1 MMADASTGRPSR
13 RSDERDAI
21 TGLRVGD
28 EMWGRYGVAVVPTIV
43 AARADGTVA
52 ERLAPHLP
60 R

>member
-1 MMADASTGRPSR
+1 MMADALTGRPSR
-13 RSDERDAI
+13 RRDELDAI
-21 TGLRVGD
+21 TGLRVGR
-28 EMWGRYGVAVVPTIV
+28 EMRGRYGVAVVPTIV

>member
-1 MMADASTGRPSR
+1 MMADALTGRPSH
-13 RSDERDAI
+13 RSDELDAI
-21 TGLRVGD
+21 TGLRVGC
-28 EMWGRYGVAVVPTIV
+28 EMRGRYGVAVVPTIV